1 MELTRDKRIGI
12 AIIIVFVLLA
22 IGFTV
27 YLKING
33 TGSINKETRDL
44 FTNTTDTPTYTDI
57 HGNSVQLNEYLGKIL
72 VVNSFASW
80 SPFSET
86 DLANL
91 NEIAKSFPAEEVVF
105 LAINRKESK
114 EQVQRYIATLPTYD
128 QIRFVIDQE
137 DRFYLSVGGYAMP
150 ETLIFATDGTI
161 IEQVRGSVSRELLAT
176 IIQEQLDK

>member
-1 MELTRDKRIGI
+1 MELTRDKKIGL
-12 AIIIVFVLLA
+12 AIILAFVLLA
-22 IGFTV
+22 IGLTV
-27 YLKING
+27 YLKIS
-33 TGSINKETRDL
+33 TGSVSKETRDL
-44 FTNTTDTPTYTDI
+44 FTSTVDSPTYTDI
-57 HGNSVQLNEYLGKIL
+57 HGNQVQLDEYLGKIL

-91 NEIAKSFPAEEVVF
+91 DELAKTFSDEDVVF

-114 EQVQRYIATLPTYD
+114 EQVQRYIATLPSYD
-128 QIRFVIDQE
+128 HIRFVIDQE

-161 IEQVRGSVSRELLAT
+161 IEQVRGSVTKDVLAAKIT
-176 IIQEQLDK
+176 EQLAK